1 VPSRRGFLQQAGAA
15 AAGLSLGPTA
25 AARAATLDADGL
37 AAELRALYA
46 RAGAAWER
54 WGASPPPVRLPDG
67 RERPRERA
75 WRDHPLFVAATRRL
89 LASAQADDAALGA
102 WLLGSAPASARE
114 KAARAALEALSS
126 RHPLAAFEAAR
137 ALERLGDDDDAS
149 QIAGRLPGLPEGP
162 VRSAA
167 AAALERLTGTATSTH
182 GASPLSEAFGRG
194 VCWWYEGLDDDRGA
208 ASFAELRAL
217 GVDWVSI
224 HTWDPLQRAPD
235 EPRLIEPGRVHAP
248 RDLPSVARAAR
259 AAGLRV
265 LFKPHLEMGH
275 PPLSPGERQLLRG
288 PDGPE
293 KQRLVERLSGERA
306 AQGWHGAIEMKSEAD
321 WRTWF
326 AGYGDYL
333 LAHARAAAVAG
344 CDAFCV
350 GREIDRT
357 VLRREA
363 DWRAL
368 IARVRAAFPNA
379 LTYSAHHETFDRLG
393 FWDALDAVG
402 VAAYAPLSAKPSPT
416 DADLRAG
423 AQAVVTRL
431 AAFSSRAHRP
441 VWLTEAGFPALASAA
456 ARPWDE
462 PRGPADPWLQAR
474 CWQALLAAVARRP
487 EIGGLF
493 GWLWEGVSQP
503 PFRDASFT
511 LKDKP
516 AAYVLAR
523 AFRGLGS

>member
-1 VPSRRGFLQQAGAA
+1 MESRRSFLRASGGALAGTALPGWAA
-15 AAGLSLGPTA
+15 QGVRVP
-25 AARAATLDADGL
+25 DADGL

-54 WGASPPPVRLPDG
+54 WGASPAPVRLPEG
-67 RERPRERA
+67 REVPRELA
-75 WRDHPLFVAATRRL
+75 LRDHPLFVAAARRL

-102 WLLGSAPASARE
+102 WLLGSAPVAARE
-114 KAARAALEALSS
+114 EAARAALEGLSS
-126 RHPLAAFEAAR
+126 RHRLAAFEAAR
-137 ALERLGDDDDAS
+137 ALERVGDTATAG
-149 QIAGRLPGLPEGP
+149 QLAGRLPGLPEGP

-167 AAALERLTGTATSTH
+167 AAALERLTGTAASTH
-182 GASPLSEAFGRG
+182 GASPLPTAFGRG
-194 VCWWYEGLDDDRGA
+194 VCWWYEGLDDDAGA

-217 GVDWVSI
+217 GVNWISI
-224 HTWDPLQRAPD
+224 HTWDPLQRAAD
-235 EPRLIEPGRVHAP
+235 DPRLIEPHRVHAP
-248 RDLPSVARAAR
+248 RDLPALARAAH
-259 AAGLRV
+259 AAGLKV

-275 PPLSPGERQLLRG
+275 PPLSPAERQLLRG
-288 PDGPE
+288 PDGPG
-293 KQRLVERLSGERA
+293 KRRLLERLTSERS

-333 LAHARAAAVAG
+333 LAHARAAAAAG

-363 DWRAL
+363 DWRSL
-368 IARVRAAFPNA
+368 IARVRAAFSHA

-402 VAAYAPLSAKPSPT
+402 VSAYAPLSSKPAPGDSE
-416 DADLRAG
+416 LLAG
-423 AQAVVTRL
+423 ARAAVTRL
-431 AAFSSRAHRP
+431 AALSSRVRRP

-474 CWQALLAAVARRP
+474 CWQALLAAVASQA

-493 GWLWEGVSQP
+493 AWLWEGVSQP
-503 PFRDASFT
+503 PFRDPSFT

-516 AAYVLAR
+516 AAYALAR
-523 AFRGLGS
+523 AFRGLGG

>member
-1 VPSRRGFLQQAGAA
+1 MPSRRGFLQRAGAA
-15 AAGLSLGPTA
+15 AAGLSLGRAA

-67 RERPRERA
+67 RELPRELA
-75 WRDHPLFVAATRRL
+75 FRDHPLFVAATRRL
-89 LASAQADDAALGA
+89 LASAQAGDAALGA
-102 WLLGSAPASARE
+102 WLLGSAPASARAE
-114 KAARAALEALSS
+114 AARAALEALSS

-137 ALERLGDDDDAS
+137 ALSRVGDIATAG
-149 QIAGRLPGLPEGP
+149 QLAGRLPGLPEGP

-167 AAALERLTGTATSTH
+167 AAALERLTGAAASTR
-182 GASPLSEAFGRG
+182 GASPFSEAFGRG
-194 VCWWYEGLDDDRGA
+194 ACWWYEGLDDDGGA

-235 EPRLIEPGRVHAP
+235 DPRLIEPRRVHAP
-248 RDLPSVARAAR
+248 RDLPSVARAAH

-275 PPLSPGERQLLRG
+275 PPLSPGERRLLRG

-293 KQRLVERLSGERA
+293 KQGLVERLGSERA

-344 CDAFCV
+344 CAAFCV

-357 VLRREA
+357 VLLREA

-368 IARVRAAFPNA
+368 IARVRAAFPHA

-402 VAAYAPLSAKPSPT
+402 VSAYAPLSARPSPT

-423 AQAVVTRL
+423 AEAAVARL
-431 AAFSSRAHRP
+431 AAFSRRANRP

-474 CWQALLAAVARRP
+474 CWQALLSAVAGHA

-493 GWLWEGVSQP
+493 AWLWEGVSQP

-516 AAYVLAR
+516 AAYALAR